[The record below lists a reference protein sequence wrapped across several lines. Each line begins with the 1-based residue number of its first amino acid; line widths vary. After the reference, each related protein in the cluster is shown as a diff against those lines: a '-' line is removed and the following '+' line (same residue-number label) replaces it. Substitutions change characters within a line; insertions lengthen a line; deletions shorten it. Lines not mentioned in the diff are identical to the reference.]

1 MKTIKTLIEKIIL
14 HDTFIKLFV
23 YLMAFIFTIF
33 LSIEIN

>member
-1 MKTIKTLIEKIIL
+1 MKTIKTLLEKIIL
-14 HDTFIKLFV
+14 HDRFIKLFV

>member
-14 HDTFIKLFV
+14 HDRFIKLFV
-23 YLMAFIFTIF
+23 YLMAFIFTIL